1 MYNENIMNL
10 FANPKNVGIIQGA
23 SGVGQFVDEKTD
35 DIFKLYIKVE
45 NETIVEASFK
55 AYTGVFGTAVMSV
68 LTELLKNKKIS
79 DASNIEEK
87 ELISQIGEI
96 EKIDEYIVA
105 DAIDSLKLAISDYE
119 KKLEKEQ
126 EKSGKTK

>member
-119 KKLEKEQ
+119 KKL
-126 EKSGKTK
+126 